1 MFGGVAADV
10 PEALADH
17 LRRVELIDHH
27 VHGAFEKAVDRADF
41 EAAINE
47 GSTDPVAVVHDAV
60 RFAAGPFDPPLVR
73 TATGARTA
81 WRTPTTYWRRR
92 SELAPDE
99 LAALM
104 LRAAGVSRWI
114 VDTGYQG

>member
-1 MFGGVAADV
+1 MPVGERSDVFAGVAADV

-27 VHGAFEKAVDRADF
+27 VHGAFEKPVDRAGF

-60 RFAAGPFDPPLVR
+60 RFAAGPFDPALVR
-73 TATGARTA
+73 TAARARTA
-81 WRTPTTYWRRR
+81 WRTPTTIG
-92 SELAPDE
+92 D
-99 LAALM
+99 AAASWLPTSWP
-104 LRAAGVSRWI
+104 A
-114 VDTGYQG
+114 